1 MSRLASYTKGYIDV
15 RTINTQITILHFNS
29 IPSQIKTKKKRET
42 FLFCGLINAK
52 TNKKETEKIKSNT
65 IQRIVKP
72 VSSIKSKK
80 KFTKVFEDRKM

>member
-52 TNKKETEKIKSNT
+52 TNKKETEKIKSKDKNE
-65 IQRIVKP
+65 RRWFNL
-72 VSSIKSKK
+72 KK
-80 KFTKVFEDRKM
+80 EVFINSPTLQC